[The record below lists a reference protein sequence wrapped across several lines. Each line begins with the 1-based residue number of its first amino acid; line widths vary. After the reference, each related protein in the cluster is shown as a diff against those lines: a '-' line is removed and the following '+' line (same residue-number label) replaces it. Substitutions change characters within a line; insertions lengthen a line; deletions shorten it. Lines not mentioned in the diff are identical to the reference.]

1 MLFNSIQF
9 ILFFPI
15 VVLIYYLLQTKKSRN
30 IFLLIASYYFYMN
43 WNPIYVFLILFSTI
57 STFCCSLFIEK
68 NKGNKNAR
76 AALVMNIIIN
86 LAILFVFKYY
96 NFINDSVFS
105 LLESFGLRWNVPNLT
120 FLLPVGISFYTF
132 QAIGYSIDVYR
143 GRLDA
148 EHSII
153 TYALFVSF
161 FPQLVA
167 GPIER
172 ANNLLPQFHKKHIFD
187 GKKVTDGLKLML
199 WGFFMKICVADR
211 LGIYVDPIYNNVE
224 NYGGCSLLIA
234 TVLFAF
240 QIYCDFCGYSLIAI
254 GSAKCMGFSLME
266 NFRRPYFSI
275 SIKDFWKRW
284 HISLSTWFMDY
295 VYIPLGG
302 NRVPF
307 LRHLFNLLVTFLI
320 SGLWH
325 GANWTFVIW
334 GGIHGVYLI
343 AEKVLS
349 KFARNKQ
356 DDTGPIH
363 VLKVIW
369 CFLLVS
375 FAWIFFRAD
384 SMQNASTIIHKI
396 FTDFQFGNI
405 NVGQGKMFILS
416 LIMLAVLILKDVLD
430 EYFPEKLSLLFFNV
444 HRVVRWFIYYVI
456 IALILIMAT
465 PSQNFIYFQ
474 F

>member
-9 ILFFPI
+9 ILFFPV
-15 VVLIYYLLQTKKSRN
+15 VVLIYYILRTKKSRN
-30 IFLLIASYYFYMN
+30 LFLLIASYYFYMN

-68 NKGNKNAR
+68 NRGNKYAR
-76 AALVMNIIIN
+76 AVLILNLVVN

-96 NFINDSVFS
+96 NFINESVFS
-105 LLESFGLRWNVPNLT
+105 LLKSFGLRWSVPNLK

-143 GRLDA
+143 GRLGA
-148 EHSII
+148 EHNII

-172 ANNLLPQFHKKHIFD
+172 ANNLLPQFHTKHVFD
-187 GKKVTDGLKLML
+187 EKKVTDGLKLML
-199 WGFFMKICVADR
+199 WGFFMKVCVADR
-211 LGIYVDPIYNNVE
+211 LGTYVDPIYDNVE

-254 GSAKCMGFSLME
+254 GSAKCMGFSLMD
-266 NFRRPYFSI
+266 NFRRPYLSI
-275 SIKDFWKRW
+275 SVKEFWKRW

-302 NRVPF
+302 NRVPL
-307 LRHLFNLLVTFLI
+307 LRNLFNLLVTFLI

-334 GGIHGVYLI
+334 GGIHGMYLI
-343 AEKVLS
+343 IEKLFT
-349 KFARNKQ
+349 KFVKTEQYETWPAR
-356 DDTGPIH
+356 I
-363 VLKVIW
+363 LKVIW
-369 CFLLVS
+369 CFSSVS

-384 SMQNASTIIHKI
+384 NIPNAVTIIHRI
-396 FTDFQFGNI
+396 FMDFQLENI
-405 NVGQGKMFILS
+405 NIGKGNMFILS
-416 LIMLAVLILKDVLD
+416 LVMLAVLIVKDVLD
-430 EYFPEKLSLLFFNV
+430 EYLPGKLSLFSNK
-444 HRVVRWFIYYVI
+444 HRSVRWFTYYLI
-456 IALILIMAT
+456 IAMILVMAT